1 MLGQRIQIARQS
13 LDMEIAEFASALG
26 MGGNAATLARWEA
39 DEASPTFRELTAIGS
54 LAGISLCFFLPPLVR
69 NIKVQRYFGDA
80 VDSLAIRARALVAT
94 YIAVENYI
102 SAEFLATGTITPPSR
117 MDLCD
122 PKHRTATGM
131 ADMIQHRLGIG
142 SRSFR
147 SLSDELELN
156 GLKIFAA
163 RLPAGITGI
172 SCDICLGDD
181 PAHPFFV
188 ASGSA
193 SPRETQENLFD
204 WAFSEGIRAIC
215 GDSAELYSETRTI
228 FLRSCFPTLDASET
242 RPLRHTRTGCRTDG
256 HASAIYR
263 KVRQGTASGRLSKS
277 DAQRIETIL
286 RSSEA

>member
-26 MGGNAATLARWEA
+26 MDGNAASLARWEA
-39 DEASPTFRELTAIGS
+39 DEASPTLRELTAIGS

-69 NIKVQRYFGDA
+69 DIKVQRYFGDD

-122 PKHRTATGM
+122 PKHQTATGM
-131 ADMIQHRLGIG
+131 ADMIRHRLGIG

-163 RLPAGITGI
+163 RLPARITGI

-188 ASGSA
+188 ASSIA
-193 SPRETQENLFD
+193 SHRETQENLFD
-204 WAFSEGIRAIC
+204 WAFSEGISAIC
-215 GDSAELYSETRTI
+215 GDSAELHSEIRTT
-228 FLRSCFPTLDASET
+228 FLRSCFPISKPSEILT
-242 RPLRHTRTGCRTDG
+242 LRHTKKGGHTDRYT
-256 HASAIYR
+256 SAIYR
-263 KVRQGTASGRLSKS
+263 KVRGGTASGRLSKS
-277 DAQRIETIL
+277 DAERIEKIL

>member
-26 MGGNAATLARWEA
+26 MGGNAATLAKWEA
-39 DEASPTFRELTAIGS
+39 DEASPTLRELTAIGS
-54 LAGISLCFFLPPLVR
+54 LARISLCFFLPPLVR
-69 NIKVQRYFGDA
+69 DIKVQRYFSDA
-80 VDSLAIRARALVAT
+80 VASLPIKARALVAT
-94 YIAVENYI
+94 YISVENYI

-117 MDLCD
+117 IDLCD

-131 ADMIQHRLGIG
+131 SDMIRHRLGIG
-142 SRSFR
+142 SRSFL

-181 PAHPFFV
+181 PTHPFFV
-188 ASGSA
+188 ASSTA
-193 SPRETQENLFD
+193 SLRETQENLFD
-204 WAFSEGIRAIC
+204 WAFWESIRAIC
-215 GDSAELYSETRTI
+215 GDSAELYSETRTM
-228 FLRSCFPTLDASET
+228 FLRSCFPILEASET
-242 RPLRHTRTGCRTDG
+242 RPLCHTREGGRTDG
-256 HASAIYR
+256 HASNIYR
-263 KVRQGTASGRLSKS
+263 KIRQGTASGRLSKS

-286 RSSEA
+286 RNGEA